1 MTVLRV
7 ALVELKRLT
16 SGVLPVLVLIAMSC
30 IPLLYGALYLYGNW
44 DAYGHVNGIVG
55 ALVVE
60 DEGATDSSGQQ
71 VNTGA
76 DVKKNLLDAGT
87 FDWRQV
93 PTREEAVDGVEK
105 GTYDFALVIPKN
117 FSRNLQSAAAFK
129 PDADGK
135 TGTIDPQ
142 SAGIEIVTNDAN
154 NYVLTNIVTKAGTS
168 VRDSVASKVGN
179 ATANALL
186 ASFTTIHSKM
196 GEAADGASKV
206 NNGTVKLADAIVQL
220 KDGSATV
227 NDGAL
232 KLKDGTVTLSDGTTQ
247 LVDAQK
253 QLAEGA
259 EKLANGAEKLDSGA
273 EKLDSGAEKLVDG
286 STTLKNGTSTLA
298 SAAAS
303 ASDGA
308 SKLKDGSATLAEGT
322 SSLKDGSA
330 TLARGANSLAE
341 GTHKLRQ
348 GLDQSG
354 IRELPGQLNAMCQH
368 LQQTDTSAPSGDFGR
383 DLSNTV
389 VSASAQRLRE
399 RLAPLVAAGTMT
411 QQQADELVSSVDS
424 DEFKGE
430 VATLNQKALESQLAS
445 RDAVAADVM
454 SKLQALKSSHCVAD
468 GSSSSAAKIQTL
480 VSGVD
485 ALDAA
490 STSVAKG
497 ASSLAD
503 GAARVDDGA
512 SSLASGSAALADG
525 NSKIASG
532 ASSLASGSATL
543 AEGTENLKS
552 GTDSLKSGAA
562 TLKDGS
568 GTLAEK
574 EQAAVEGQQ
583 KVADGASN
591 LKDGASQLS
600 EGTGKLAN
608 GTDQLHSGASELKEG
623 TSSLQSGLASG
634 TKQVPNL
641 SESDQTKVA
650 DTMSNP
656 VTLSHNSLASGRNY
670 GEGMGPFFMCL
681 ALWIGGLMLVQT
693 LRVMNNRALASH
705 APSIRVMLGSW
716 MPFGLVGVA
725 QATLMFVVIKFGLGF
740 EMAHPW
746 LVWLFLC
753 FVALVFT
760 GFIHGLTVFLSA
772 PGKLMA
778 LVVLILQLVTGGGT
792 MPYETLPEPIRWMH
806 DFFPMGY
813 AVTGMRRLS
822 YGVNESSLWG
832 IMLVLTLWGLAGLLL
847 GYLGTR
853 RDRTW
858 SLKKLAPEISV
869 S

>member
-142 SAGIEIVTNDAN
+142 PAGIEIVTNDAN

-445 RDAVAADVM
+445 RDAVAADIM

-656 VTLSHNSLASGRNY
+656 VTLSHNSLASGSNY

-869 S
+869 

>member
-129 PDADGK
+129 PDANGN

-142 SAGIEIVTNDAN
+142 SAGIEIITNDAN

-196 GEAADGASKV
+196 GEAASGAEKV
-206 NNGTVKLADAIVQL
+206 NTGTVKLADAIVQL

-253 QLAEGA
+253 QLADGA
-259 EKLANGAEKLDSGA
+259 DKLASGAATLDSGA
-273 EKLDSGAEKLVDG
+273 ATLNSGAAKLVDG

-308 SKLKDGSATLAEGT
+308 SKLKDGSATLAQGT

-330 TLARGANSLAE
+330 ALAQGANSLAE
-341 GTHKLRQ
+341 GVHKLRQ
-348 GLDQSG
+348 GLDESG

-399 RLAPLVAAGTMT
+399 RLAPMVAAGTMT

-430 VATLNQKALESQLAS
+430 VATLNQKALESHLAS
-445 RDAVAADVM
+445 RRAAAADAM

-485 ALDAA
+485 ALDEA

-497 ASSLAD
+497 ASSLAE
-503 GAARVDDGA
+503 GAARVDSGA
-512 SSLASGSAALADG
+512 SSLASGAATLADG
-525 NSKIASG
+525 NAQIASG
-532 ASSLASGSATL
+532 ASSLASGAATL

-552 GTDSLKSGAA
+552 GTDSLKSGTA
-562 TLKDGS
+562 TLKDGAS
-568 GTLAEK
+568 TLAEK

-591 LKDGASQLS
+591 LKDGASQLA
-600 EGTGKLAN
+600 EGTEKLAS
-608 GTDQLHSGASELKEG
+608 GTDQLNSGASELKDG

-641 SESDQTKVA
+641 SESEQAKVA

-656 VTLSHNSLASGRNY
+656 VTLSHDSLASGRNY

-705 APSIRVMLGSW
+705 APSVRVMLGSW
-716 MPFGLVGVA
+716 MPFGLVGIA

-746 LVWLFLC
+746 LAWLFLC
-753 FVALVFT
+753 FVALIFT
-760 GFIHGLTVFLSA
+760 GFIHGLTVFLGA
-772 PGKLMA
+772 PGKLVA

-792 MPYETLPEPIRWMH
+792 MPYETLPESIRWMH

-858 SLKKLAPEISV
+858 SLKKLAPEITV
-869 S
+869 

>member
-259 EKLANGAEKLDSGA
+259 EKLASGAEKLDSGA

-430 VATLNQKALESQLAS
+430 VATLNQKALESQLGS
-445 RDAVAADVM
+445 RDAAAADVM

-583 KVADGASN
+583 KVADGASS

-623 TSSLQSGLASG
+623 TSSLQRGLASG

-858 SLKKLAPEISV
+858 SLKKLAPEITV
-869 S
+869 

>member
-93 PTREEAVDGVEK
+93 STREEAVDGVEK

-259 EKLANGAEKLDSGA
+259 EKLASGAATLDSGA

-445 RDAVAADVM
+445 RDAVAADIM

-512 SSLASGSAALADG
+512 SSLASGSATLADG

-552 GTDSLKSGAA
+552 GTDSLKSGAS

-574 EQAAVEGQQ
+574 EQEAVEGQQ

-608 GTDQLHSGASELKEG
+608 GTDQLNSGASELKEG

-716 MPFGLVGVA
+716 MPFGLVGIA

-869 S
+869 

>member
-129 PDADGK
+129 PDANGN

-142 SAGIEIVTNDAN
+142 SAGIEIITNDAN

-196 GEAADGASKV
+196 GEAASGAEKV
-206 NNGTVKLADAIVQL
+206 NTGTVKLADAIVQL

-253 QLAEGA
+253 QLADGA
-259 EKLANGAEKLDSGA
+259 DKLASGAATLDSGA
-273 EKLDSGAEKLVDG
+273 ATLNSGAAKLVDG

-308 SKLKDGSATLAEGT
+308 SKLKDGSATLAQGT

-330 TLARGANSLAE
+330 TLAQGANSLAE

-348 GLDQSG
+348 GLDESG

-399 RLAPLVAAGTMT
+399 RLAPMVAAGTMT

-430 VATLNQKALESQLAS
+430 VATLNQKALESHLAS
-445 RDAVAADVM
+445 RSATAADAM

-497 ASSLAD
+497 ASSLAE
-503 GAARVDDGA
+503 GAARVDSGA
-512 SSLASGSAALADG
+512 SSLASGAATLADG
-525 NSKIASG
+525 NAQIASG

-552 GTDSLKSGAA
+552 GTDSLKSGTA
-562 TLKDGS
+562 TLKEGT

-574 EQAAVEGQQ
+574 EQTAVEGQQ

-591 LKDGASQLS
+591 LKDGASQLT
-600 EGTGKLAN
+600 EGTEKLAS
-608 GTDQLHSGASELKEG
+608 GTDQLNSGASELKDG

-641 SESDQTKVA
+641 SESEQAKVA

-705 APSIRVMLGSW
+705 APSVRVMLGSW
-716 MPFGLVGVA
+716 MPFGLVGIA

-746 LVWLFLC
+746 LAWLFLC

-760 GFIHGLTVFLSA
+760 GFIHGLTVFLGA
-772 PGKLMA
+772 PGKLVA

-792 MPYETLPEPIRWMH
+792 MPYETLPESIRWMH

-822 YGVNESSLWG
+822 YGVNESSLGG
-832 IMLVLTLWGLAGLLL
+832 IMLVLALWGLAGLLL

-858 SLKKLAPEISV
+858 SLKKLAPEITV
-869 S
+869 

>member
-129 PDADGK
+129 PDANGN

-196 GEAADGASKV
+196 GEAASGAEKV
-206 NNGTVKLADAIVQL
+206 NTGTVKLADAIVQL

-253 QLAEGA
+253 QLADGA
-259 EKLANGAEKLDSGA
+259 DKLASGAATLDSGA
-273 EKLDSGAEKLVDG
+273 ATLNSGAAKLVDG

-308 SKLKDGSATLAEGT
+308 SKLKDGSATLAQGT

-330 TLARGANSLAE
+330 TLAQGANSLAE

-348 GLDQSG
+348 GLDESG

-399 RLAPLVAAGTMT
+399 RLAPMVAAGTMT

-430 VATLNQKALESQLAS
+430 VATLNQKALESHLAS
-445 RDAVAADVM
+445 RSATAADAM
-454 SKLQALKSSHCVAD
+454 SKLQALKSSLCVAD

-497 ASSLAD
+497 ASSLAE
-503 GAARVDDGA
+503 GAARVDSGA
-512 SSLASGSAALADG
+512 SSLASGAATLADG
-525 NSKIASG
+525 NAQIASG
-532 ASSLASGSATL
+532 ASSLASGASSL

-552 GTDSLKSGAA
+552 GTDSLKSGTA
-562 TLKDGS
+562 TLKDGTS
-568 GTLAEK
+568 TLAEK
-574 EQAAVEGQQ
+574 EQTAVEGQQ

-591 LKDGASQLS
+591 LKDGASQLT
-600 EGTGKLAN
+600 EGTEKLAS
-608 GTDQLHSGASELKEG
+608 GTDQLNSGASELKDG

-705 APSIRVMLGSW
+705 APSVRVMLGSW
-716 MPFGLVGVA
+716 MPFGLVGIA

-746 LVWLFLC
+746 LAWLFLC
-753 FVALVFT
+753 FVALIFT
-760 GFIHGLTVFLSA
+760 GFIHGLTVFLGA
-772 PGKLMA
+772 PGKLVA

-832 IMLVLTLWGLAGLLL
+832 IMLVLALWGLAGLLL

-858 SLKKLAPEISV
+858 SLKKLAPEITV
-869 S
+869 

>member
-76 DVKKNLLDAGT
+76 EVKKNLLDAGT

-129 PDADGK
+129 PDANGN

-142 SAGIEIVTNDAN
+142 SAGIEIITNDAN

-196 GEAADGASKV
+196 GEAASGAEKV
-206 NNGTVKLADAIVQL
+206 NTGTVKLADAIVQL

-247 LVDAQK
+247 LADAQK
-253 QLAEGA
+253 QLADGA
-259 EKLANGAEKLDSGA
+259 DKLASGAATLDSGA
-273 EKLDSGAEKLVDG
+273 ATLDSGAAKLVDG

-308 SKLKDGSATLAEGT
+308 SKLKDGSATLAQGT

-330 TLARGANSLAE
+330 ALAQGANSLAE
-341 GTHKLRQ
+341 GVHKLRQ
-348 GLDQSG
+348 GLDESG

-399 RLAPLVAAGTMT
+399 RLAPMVAAGTMT

-430 VATLNQKALESQLAS
+430 VATLNQKALESHLAS
-445 RDAVAADVM
+445 RSAAAADAM

-485 ALDAA
+485 ALDEA

-497 ASSLAD
+497 ASSLAE
-503 GAARVDDGA
+503 GAARVDSGA
-512 SSLASGSAALADG
+512 SSLASGAATLADG
-525 NSKIASG
+525 NAQIASG
-532 ASSLASGSATL
+532 ASSLASGAATL

-552 GTDSLKSGAA
+552 GTDSLKSGTA
-562 TLKDGS
+562 TLKDGAS
-568 GTLAEK
+568 TLAEK

-591 LKDGASQLS
+591 LKDGASQLA
-600 EGTGKLAN
+600 EGTEKLAS
-608 GTDQLHSGASELKEG
+608 GTDQLNSGASELKDG

-641 SESDQTKVA
+641 SESEQAKVA

-656 VTLSHNSLASGRNY
+656 VTLSHDSLASGRNY

-705 APSIRVMLGSW
+705 APSVRVMLGSW
-716 MPFGLVGVA
+716 MPFGLVGIA

-746 LVWLFLC
+746 LAWLFLC

-760 GFIHGLTVFLSA
+760 GFIHGLTVFLGA
-772 PGKLMA
+772 PGKLVA

-792 MPYETLPEPIRWMH
+792 MPYETLPESIRWMH

-832 IMLVLTLWGLAGLLL
+832 IMLVLALWGLAGLLL

-858 SLKKLAPEISV
+858 SLKKLAPEITV
-869 S
+869 

>member
-76 DVKKNLLDAGT
+76 EVKKNLLDAGT

-129 PDADGK
+129 PDANGN

-232 KLKDGTVTLSDGTTQ
+232 KLKDGTSSLADGQ
-247 LVDAQK
+247 SQMLDGQK

-259 EKLANGAEKLDSGA
+259 GKLADGVSTLDSGAAKLDSGA
-273 EKLDSGAEKLVDG
+273 GKLADGASSLKDG
-286 STTLKNGTSTLA
+286 SSTLA

-308 SKLKDGSATLAEGT
+308 AKLKDGSATLAEGT

-330 TLARGANSLAE
+330 TLAQGANSLAE

-348 GLDQSG
+348 GLDESG

-399 RLAPLVAAGTMT
+399 RLAPMVAAGTMT

-430 VATLNQKALESQLAS
+430 VATLNQKALQSHLAT
-445 RDAVAADVM
+445 RDAAAADAL
-454 SKLQALKSSHCVAD
+454 SKLSALKSSHCISD
-468 GSSSSAAKIQTL
+468 GSSSTAAKIQTL

-485 ALDAA
+485 ALDSGA
-490 STSVAKG
+490 SSLAKG
-497 ASSLAD
+497 ASSLAE
-503 GAARVDDGA
+503 GAARVDAGA

-543 AEGTENLKS
+543 SGGASELKEGT
-552 GTDSLKSGAA
+552 GSLKSGAA
-562 TLKDGS
+562 ELKDGS

-574 EQAAVEGQQ
+574 QQSAVEGQQ
-583 KVADGASN
+583 KLADGADK

-600 EGTGKLAN
+600 DGTEKLSDGSSKLN
-608 GTDQLHSGASELKEG
+608 DGASELKDG
-623 TSSLQSGLASG
+623 TSSLESGLASG
-634 TKQVPNL
+634 AKQVPSL
-641 SESDQTKVA
+641 APTDQAKVA

-705 APSIRVMLGSW
+705 APSVRVMLGSW
-716 MPFGLVGVA
+716 MPFGLVGIA

-746 LVWLFLC
+746 LAWLFLC

-760 GFIHGLTVFLSA
+760 GFIHGLTVFLGA
-772 PGKLMA
+772 PGKLVA

-792 MPYETLPEPIRWMH
+792 MPYETLPESIRWMH

-822 YGVNESSLWG
+822 YGVNESSLGG
-832 IMLVLTLWGLAGLLL
+832 IMLVLALWGLAGLLL

-858 SLKKLAPEISV
+858 SLKKLAPEITV
-869 S
+869 

>member
-259 EKLANGAEKLDSGA
+259 EKLASGAEKLDSGA

-430 VATLNQKALESQLAS
+430 VATLNQKALESQLTS
-445 RDAVAADVM
+445 RDAAAADIM

-512 SSLASGSAALADG
+512 SSLASGSA
-525 NSKIASG
+525 
-532 ASSLASGSATL
+532 TL

-552 GTDSLKSGAA
+552 GTDSLKSGTA
-562 TLKDGS
+562 TLKEGT

-574 EQAAVEGQQ
+574 EQTAVEGQQ
-583 KVADGASN
+583 KVADGASS

-869 S
+869 

>member
-93 PTREEAVDGVEK
+93 QTREEAVDGVEK

-117 FSRNLQSAAAFK
+117 FSRNLQSASAFK
-129 PDADGK
+129 PDANGN

-196 GEAADGASKV
+196 GEAASGAEKV
-206 NNGTVKLADAIVQL
+206 NTGTVKLADAIVQL

-253 QLAEGA
+253 QLADGA
-259 EKLANGAEKLDSGA
+259 DKLASGAATLDSGA
-273 EKLDSGAEKLVDG
+273 ATLNSGAAKLVDG

-308 SKLKDGSATLAEGT
+308 SKLKDGSATLAQGT

-330 TLARGANSLAE
+330 TLAQGANSLAE

-348 GLDQSG
+348 GLDESG

-399 RLAPLVAAGTMT
+399 RLAPMVAAGTMT

-430 VATLNQKALESQLAS
+430 VATLNQKALESHLAS
-445 RDAVAADVM
+445 RSATAADAM
-454 SKLQALKSSHCVAD
+454 SKLQALKSSHCIAD

-497 ASSLAD
+497 ASSLAE
-503 GAARVDDGA
+503 GAARVDSGA
-512 SSLASGSAALADG
+512 SSLASGAATLADG
-525 NSKIASG
+525 NAQIASG

-552 GTDSLKSGAA
+552 GTDSLKSGTA
-562 TLKDGS
+562 TLKDGTS
-568 GTLAEK
+568 TLAEK
-574 EQAAVEGQQ
+574 EQSAVEGQQ

-591 LKDGASQLS
+591 LKDGASQLT
-600 EGTGKLAN
+600 EGTEKLAS
-608 GTDQLHSGASELKEG
+608 GTDQLNSGASELKDG

-705 APSIRVMLGSW
+705 APSVRVMLGSW
-716 MPFGLVGVA
+716 MPFGLVGIA

-746 LVWLFLC
+746 LAWLFLC

-760 GFIHGLTVFLSA
+760 GFIHGLTVFLGA
-772 PGKLMA
+772 PGKLVA

-792 MPYETLPEPIRWMH
+792 MPYETLPESIRWMH

-822 YGVNESSLWG
+822 YGVNESSLGG
-832 IMLVLTLWGLAGLLL
+832 IMLVLALWGLAGLLL

-858 SLKKLAPEISV
+858 SLKRLAPEITV
-869 S
+869 

>member
-129 PDADGK
+129 PDANGN

-196 GEAADGASKV
+196 GEAASGAEKV
-206 NNGTVKLADAIVQL
+206 NTGTVKLADAIVQL

-253 QLAEGA
+253 QLADGA
-259 EKLANGAEKLDSGA
+259 DKLASGAATLDSGA
-273 EKLDSGAEKLVDG
+273 AALNSGAAKLVDG

-308 SKLKDGSATLAEGT
+308 SKLKDGSATLAQGT

-330 TLARGANSLAE
+330 TLAQGANSLAE

-348 GLDQSG
+348 GLDESG

-399 RLAPLVAAGTMT
+399 RLAPMVAAGTMT

-430 VATLNQKALESQLAS
+430 VATLNQKALESHLAS
-445 RDAVAADVM
+445 RSATAADAM

-497 ASSLAD
+497 ASSLAE
-503 GAARVDDGA
+503 GAARVDSGA
-512 SSLASGSAALADG
+512 SSLASGAATLADG
-525 NSKIASG
+525 NAQIASG
-532 ASSLASGSATL
+532 ASSLASGASSL

-552 GTDSLKSGAA
+552 GTDSLKSGTA
-562 TLKDGS
+562 TLKDGTS
-568 GTLAEK
+568 TLAEK
-574 EQAAVEGQQ
+574 EQTAVEGQQ

-591 LKDGASQLS
+591 LKDGASQLT
-600 EGTGKLAN
+600 EGTEKLAS
-608 GTDQLHSGASELKEG
+608 GTDQLNSGASELKDG

-705 APSIRVMLGSW
+705 APSVRVMLGSW
-716 MPFGLVGVA
+716 MPFGLVGIA

-746 LVWLFLC
+746 LAWLFLC
-753 FVALVFT
+753 FVALIFT
-760 GFIHGLTVFLSA
+760 GFIHGLTVFLGA
-772 PGKLMA
+772 PGKLVA

-792 MPYETLPEPIRWMH
+792 MPYETLPESIRWMH

-858 SLKKLAPEISV
+858 SLKKLAPEITV
-869 S
+869 

>member
-76 DVKKNLLDAGT
+76 EVKKNLLDAGT

-129 PDADGK
+129 PDANGN

-142 SAGIEIVTNDAN
+142 SAGIEIITNDAN

-196 GEAADGASKV
+196 GEAASGAEKV
-206 NNGTVKLADAIVQL
+206 NTGTVKLADAIVQL

-247 LVDAQK
+247 LADAQK
-253 QLAEGA
+253 QLADGA
-259 EKLANGAEKLDSGA
+259 DKLASGAATLDSGA
-273 EKLDSGAEKLVDG
+273 ATLDSGAAKLVDG

-308 SKLKDGSATLAEGT
+308 SKLKDGSATLAQGT

-330 TLARGANSLAE
+330 ALAQGANSLAE
-341 GTHKLRQ
+341 GVHKLRQ
-348 GLDQSG
+348 GLDESG

-399 RLAPLVAAGTMT
+399 RLAPMVAAGTMT

-430 VATLNQKALESQLAS
+430 VATLNQKALESHLAS
-445 RDAVAADVM
+445 RSATAADAM

-480 VSGVD
+480 VAGVD
-485 ALDAA
+485 SLDSGA
-490 STSVAKG
+490 SSLAKG
-497 ASSLAD
+497 ASSVAD
-503 GAARVDDGA
+503 GAARVDAGA
-512 SSLASGSAALADG
+512 TSLASGTATLADG

-552 GTDSLKSGAA
+552 GTDSLKSGTA
-562 TLKDGS
+562 TLKDGAS
-568 GTLAEK
+568 TLAEK

-591 LKDGASQLS
+591 LKDGASQLA
-600 EGTGKLAN
+600 EGTEKLAS
-608 GTDQLHSGASELKEG
+608 GTDQLNSGASELKDG

-641 SESDQTKVA
+641 SESEQAKVA

-656 VTLSHNSLASGRNY
+656 VTLSHDSLASGRNY

-705 APSIRVMLGSW
+705 APSVRVMLGSW
-716 MPFGLVGVA
+716 MPFGLVGIA

-746 LVWLFLC
+746 LAWLFLC

-760 GFIHGLTVFLSA
+760 GFIHGLTVFLGA
-772 PGKLMA
+772 PGKLVA

-792 MPYETLPEPIRWMH
+792 MPYETLPESIRWMH

-822 YGVNESSLWG
+822 YGVNESSLGG
-832 IMLVLTLWGLAGLLL
+832 IMLVLALWGLAGLLL

-858 SLKKLAPEISV
+858 SLKKLAPEITV
-869 S
+869 

>member
-105 GTYDFALVIPKN
+105 GTYDFALVIPKI

-129 PDADGK
+129 PDANGN

-196 GEAADGASKV
+196 GEAASGAEKV
-206 NNGTVKLADAIVQL
+206 NTGTVKLADAIVQL

-253 QLAEGA
+253 QLADGA
-259 EKLANGAEKLDSGA
+259 DKLASGAATLDSGA
-273 EKLDSGAEKLVDG
+273 ATLNSGAAKLVDG

-308 SKLKDGSATLAEGT
+308 SKLKDGSATLAQGT

-330 TLARGANSLAE
+330 TLAQGANSLAE

-348 GLDQSG
+348 GLDESG

-399 RLAPLVAAGTMT
+399 RLAPMVAAGTMT

-430 VATLNQKALESQLAS
+430 VATLNQKALESHLAS
-445 RDAVAADVM
+445 RSATAADAM

-497 ASSLAD
+497 ASSLAE
-503 GAARVDDGA
+503 GAARVDSGA
-512 SSLASGSAALADG
+512 SSLASGAATLADG
-525 NSKIASG
+525 NAQIASG
-532 ASSLASGSATL
+532 ASSLASGAATL

-552 GTDSLKSGAA
+552 GTDSLKSGTA
-562 TLKDGS
+562 TLKDGTS
-568 GTLAEK
+568 TLAEK
-574 EQAAVEGQQ
+574 EQSAVEGQQ

-591 LKDGASQLS
+591 LKDGASQLT
-600 EGTGKLAN
+600 EGTEKLAS
-608 GTDQLHSGASELKEG
+608 GTDQLNSGASELKDG

-705 APSIRVMLGSW
+705 APSVRVMLGSW
-716 MPFGLVGVA
+716 MPFGLVGIA

-746 LVWLFLC
+746 LAWLFLC
-753 FVALVFT
+753 FVALIFT
-760 GFIHGLTVFLSA
+760 GFIHGLTVFLGA
-772 PGKLMA
+772 PGKLVA

-792 MPYETLPEPIRWMH
+792 MPYETLPESIRWMH

-858 SLKKLAPEISV
+858 SLKKLAPEITV
-869 S
+869 

>member
-117 FSRNLQSAAAFK
+117 FSRNLQSASAFK
-129 PDADGK
+129 PDANGN

-196 GEAADGASKV
+196 GEAASGAEKV
-206 NNGTVKLADAIVQL
+206 NTGTVKLADAIVQL

-253 QLAEGA
+253 QLADGA
-259 EKLANGAEKLDSGA
+259 DKLASGAATLDSGA
-273 EKLDSGAEKLVDG
+273 ATLNSGAAKLVDG

-308 SKLKDGSATLAEGT
+308 SKLKDGSATLAQGT

-330 TLARGANSLAE
+330 TLAQGANSLAE

-348 GLDQSG
+348 GLDESG

-383 DLSNTV
+383 DLSNSV

-399 RLAPLVAAGTMT
+399 RLAPMGAAGTMT

-430 VATLNQKALESQLAS
+430 VATLNQKALESHLAS
-445 RDAVAADVM
+445 RSATAADAM
-454 SKLQALKSSHCVAD
+454 SKLQALKSSHCIAD

-497 ASSLAD
+497 ASSLAE
-503 GAARVDDGA
+503 GAARVDSGA
-512 SSLASGSAALADG
+512 SSLASGAATLADG
-525 NSKIASG
+525 NAQIASG

-552 GTDSLKSGAA
+552 GTDSLKSGTA
-562 TLKDGS
+562 TLKDGTS
-568 GTLAEK
+568 TLAEK
-574 EQAAVEGQQ
+574 EQSAVEGQQ

-591 LKDGASQLS
+591 LKDGASQLT
-600 EGTGKLAN
+600 EGTEKLAS
-608 GTDQLHSGASELKEG
+608 GTDQLNSGASELKDG

-705 APSIRVMLGSW
+705 APSVRVMLGSW
-716 MPFGLVGVA
+716 MPFGLVGIA

-746 LVWLFLC
+746 LAWLFLC

-760 GFIHGLTVFLSA
+760 GFIHGLTVFLGA
-772 PGKLMA
+772 PGKLVA

-792 MPYETLPEPIRWMH
+792 MPYETLPESIRWMH

-858 SLKKLAPEISV
+858 SLKKLAPEITV
-869 S
+869 

>member
-259 EKLANGAEKLDSGA
+259 EKLASGAEKLDSGA

-430 VATLNQKALESQLAS
+430 VATLNQKALESQLTS
-445 RDAVAADVM
+445 RDAAAADIM

-485 ALDAA
+485 ALDVA

-552 GTDSLKSGAA
+552 GTDSLKSGTA
-562 TLKDGS
+562 TLKEGT

-574 EQAAVEGQQ
+574 EQTAVEGQQ

-623 TSSLQSGLASG
+623 TSSLQRGLASG

-869 S
+869 

>member
-303 ASDGA
+303 V
-308 SKLKDGSATLAEGT
+308 AEGT

-869 S
+869 

>member
-93 PTREEAVDGVEK
+93 PTREEAVNGVEK

-129 PDADGK
+129 PDANGN

-196 GEAADGASKV
+196 GEAASGAEKV
-206 NNGTVKLADAIVQL
+206 NTGTVKLADAIVQL

-253 QLAEGA
+253 QLADGA
-259 EKLANGAEKLDSGA
+259 DKLASGAATLDSGA
-273 EKLDSGAEKLVDG
+273 ATLNSGAAKLVDG

-308 SKLKDGSATLAEGT
+308 SKLKDGSATLAQGT

-330 TLARGANSLAE
+330 TLAQGANSLAE

-348 GLDQSG
+348 GLDESG

-399 RLAPLVAAGTMT
+399 RLAPMVAAGTMT

-430 VATLNQKALESQLAS
+430 VATLNQKALESHLAS
-445 RDAVAADVM
+445 RSATAADAM

-497 ASSLAD
+497 ASSLAE
-503 GAARVDDGA
+503 GAARVDSGA
-512 SSLASGSAALADG
+512 SSLASGAATLADG
-525 NSKIASG
+525 NAQIASG
-532 ASSLASGSATL
+532 ASSLASGASSL

-552 GTDSLKSGAA
+552 GTDSLKSGTA
-562 TLKDGS
+562 TLKDGTS
-568 GTLAEK
+568 TLAEK
-574 EQAAVEGQQ
+574 EQSAVEGQQ

-591 LKDGASQLS
+591 LKDGASQLT
-600 EGTGKLAN
+600 EGTEKLAS
-608 GTDQLHSGASELKEG
+608 GTDQLNSGASELKDG

-656 VTLSHNSLASGRNY
+656 VTLSHDSLASGRNY

-705 APSIRVMLGSW
+705 APSVRVMLGSW
-716 MPFGLVGVA
+716 MPFGLVGIA

-746 LVWLFLC
+746 LAWLFLC
-753 FVALVFT
+753 FVALIFT
-760 GFIHGLTVFLSA
+760 GFIHGLTVFLGA
-772 PGKLMA
+772 PGKLVA

-792 MPYETLPEPIRWMH
+792 MPYETLPESIRWMH

-832 IMLVLTLWGLAGLLL
+832 IMLVLALWGLAGLLL

-858 SLKKLAPEISV
+858 SLKKLAPEITV
-869 S
+869 

>member
-129 PDADGK
+129 PDANGN

-196 GEAADGASKV
+196 GEAASGAEKV
-206 NNGTVKLADAIVQL
+206 NTGTVKLADAIVQL

-253 QLAEGA
+253 QLADGA
-259 EKLANGAEKLDSGA
+259 DKLASGAATLDSGA
-273 EKLDSGAEKLVDG
+273 AALDSGAAKLVDG

-308 SKLKDGSATLAEGT
+308 SKLKDGSATLAQGT

-330 TLARGANSLAE
+330 TLAQGANSLAE

-348 GLDQSG
+348 GLDESG

-399 RLAPLVAAGTMT
+399 RLAPMVAAGTMT

-430 VATLNQKALESQLAS
+430 VATLNQKALESHLAS
-445 RDAVAADVM
+445 RSATAADAM

-497 ASSLAD
+497 ASSLAE
-503 GAARVDDGA
+503 GAARVDSGA
-512 SSLASGSAALADG
+512 SSLASGAATLADG
-525 NSKIASG
+525 NAQIASG
-532 ASSLASGSATL
+532 ASSLASGAATL

-552 GTDSLKSGAA
+552 GTDSLKSGTA
-562 TLKDGS
+562 TLKDGTS
-568 GTLAEK
+568 TLAEK
-574 EQAAVEGQQ
+574 EQSAVEGQQ

-591 LKDGASQLS
+591 LKDGASQLT
-600 EGTGKLAN
+600 EGTEKLAS
-608 GTDQLHSGASELKEG
+608 GTDQLNSGASELKDG

-705 APSIRVMLGSW
+705 APSVRVMLGSW
-716 MPFGLVGVA
+716 MPFGLVGIA

-746 LVWLFLC
+746 LAWLFLC
-753 FVALVFT
+753 FVALIFT
-760 GFIHGLTVFLSA
+760 GFIHGLTVFLGA
-772 PGKLMA
+772 PGKLVA

-792 MPYETLPEPIRWMH
+792 MPYETLPESIRWMH

-832 IMLVLTLWGLAGLLL
+832 IMLVLALWGLAGLLL

-858 SLKKLAPEISV
+858 SLKKLAPEITV
-869 S
+869 

>member
-129 PDADGK
+129 PDANGN

-196 GEAADGASKV
+196 GEAASGAEKV
-206 NNGTVKLADAIVQL
+206 NTGTVKLADAIVQL

-253 QLAEGA
+253 QLADGA
-259 EKLANGAEKLDSGA
+259 DKLASGAATLDSGA
-273 EKLDSGAEKLVDG
+273 AALNSGAAKLVDG

-308 SKLKDGSATLAEGT
+308 SKLKDGSATLAQGT

-330 TLARGANSLAE
+330 TLAQGANSLAE

-348 GLDQSG
+348 GLDESG

-399 RLAPLVAAGTMT
+399 RLAPMVAAGTMT

-430 VATLNQKALESQLAS
+430 VATLNQKALESHLAS
-445 RDAVAADVM
+445 RSATAADAM

-497 ASSLAD
+497 ASSLAE
-503 GAARVDDGA
+503 GAARVDSGA
-512 SSLASGSAALADG
+512 SSLASGAATLADG
-525 NSKIASG
+525 NAQIASG
-532 ASSLASGSATL
+532 ASSLASGASSL

-552 GTDSLKSGAA
+552 GTDSLKSGTA
-562 TLKDGS
+562 TLKDGTS
-568 GTLAEK
+568 TLAEK
-574 EQAAVEGQQ
+574 EQSAVEGQQ

-591 LKDGASQLS
+591 LKDGASQLT
-600 EGTGKLAN
+600 EGTEKLAS
-608 GTDQLHSGASELKEG
+608 GTDQLNSGASELKDG

-705 APSIRVMLGSW
+705 APSVRVMLGSW
-716 MPFGLVGVA
+716 MPFGLVGIA

-746 LVWLFLC
+746 LAWLFLC
-753 FVALVFT
+753 FVALIFT
-760 GFIHGLTVFLSA
+760 GFIHGLTVFLGA
-772 PGKLMA
+772 PGKLVA

-822 YGVNESSLWG
+822 YGVNESSLGG
-832 IMLVLTLWGLAGLLL
+832 IMLVLALWGLAGLLL

-858 SLKKLAPEISV
+858 SLKKLAPEITV
-869 S
+869 

>member
-232 KLKDGTVTLSDGTTQ
+232 KLRDGTVTLSDGTTQ

-399 RLAPLVAAGTMT
+399 RLAPMVAAGTMT

-430 VATLNQKALESQLAS
+430 VATLNQKALESHLAS
-445 RDAVAADVM
+445 RSATAADAM

-869 S
+869 

>member
-129 PDADGK
+129 PDANGN

-196 GEAADGASKV
+196 GEAASGAEKV
-206 NNGTVKLADAIVQL
+206 NTGTVKLADAIVQL

-253 QLAEGA
+253 QLADGA
-259 EKLANGAEKLDSGA
+259 DKLASGAATLDSGA
-273 EKLDSGAEKLVDG
+273 ATLNSGAAKLVDG

-308 SKLKDGSATLAEGT
+308 SKLKDGSATLAQGT

-330 TLARGANSLAE
+330 TLAQGANSLAE

-348 GLDQSG
+348 GLDESG

-399 RLAPLVAAGTMT
+399 RLAPMVAAGTMT

-430 VATLNQKALESQLAS
+430 VATLNQKALESHLAS
-445 RDAVAADVM
+445 RSATAADAM

-497 ASSLAD
+497 ASSLAE
-503 GAARVDDGA
+503 GAARVDSGA
-512 SSLASGSAALADG
+512 SSLASGAATLADG
-525 NSKIASG
+525 NAQIASG
-532 ASSLASGSATL
+532 ASSLASGASSL

-552 GTDSLKSGAA
+552 GTDSLKSGTA
-562 TLKDGS
+562 TLKDGTS
-568 GTLAEK
+568 TLAEK
-574 EQAAVEGQQ
+574 EQSAVEGQQ

-591 LKDGASQLS
+591 LKDGASQLT
-600 EGTGKLAN
+600 EGTEKLAS
-608 GTDQLHSGASELKEG
+608 GTDQLNSGASELKDG

-641 SESDQTKVA
+641 SESEQAKVA

-656 VTLSHNSLASGRNY
+656 VTLSHDSLASGRNY

-705 APSIRVMLGSW
+705 APSVRVMLGSW
-716 MPFGLVGVA
+716 MPFGLVGIA

-746 LVWLFLC
+746 LAWLFLC
-753 FVALVFT
+753 FVALIFT
-760 GFIHGLTVFLSA
+760 GFIHGLTVFLGA
-772 PGKLMA
+772 PGKLVA

-792 MPYETLPEPIRWMH
+792 MPYETLPESIRWMH

-832 IMLVLTLWGLAGLLL
+832 IMLVLALWGLAGLLL

-858 SLKKLAPEISV
+858 SLKKLAPEITV
-869 S
+869 

>member
-129 PDADGK
+129 PDANGN

-196 GEAADGASKV
+196 GEAASGAEKV
-206 NNGTVKLADAIVQL
+206 NTGTVKLADAIVQL

-253 QLAEGA
+253 QLADGA
-259 EKLANGAEKLDSGA
+259 DKLASGAATLDSGA
-273 EKLDSGAEKLVDG
+273 ATLNSGAAKLVDG

-308 SKLKDGSATLAEGT
+308 SKLKDGSATLAQGT

-330 TLARGANSLAE
+330 TLAQGANSLAE
-341 GTHKLRQ
+341 GVHKLRQ
-348 GLDQSG
+348 GLDESG

-399 RLAPLVAAGTMT
+399 RLAPMVAAGTMT

-430 VATLNQKALESQLAS
+430 VAALNQKALESHLAS
-445 RDAVAADVM
+445 RSATAADAM

-497 ASSLAD
+497 ASSLAE
-503 GAARVDDGA
+503 GAARVDSGA
-512 SSLASGSAALADG
+512 SSLASGAATLADG
-525 NSKIASG
+525 NAQIASG
-532 ASSLASGSATL
+532 ASSLASGASSL

-552 GTDSLKSGAA
+552 GTDSLKSGTA
-562 TLKDGS
+562 TLKDGTS
-568 GTLAEK
+568 TLAEK
-574 EQAAVEGQQ
+574 EQTAVEGQQ

-591 LKDGASQLS
+591 LKDGASQLT
-600 EGTGKLAN
+600 EGTEKLAS
-608 GTDQLHSGASELKEG
+608 GTDQLNSGASELKDG

-705 APSIRVMLGSW
+705 APSVRVMLGSW
-716 MPFGLVGVA
+716 MPFGLVGIA

-746 LVWLFLC
+746 LAWLFLC
-753 FVALVFT
+753 FVALIFT
-760 GFIHGLTVFLSA
+760 GFIHGLTVFLGA
-772 PGKLMA
+772 PGKLVA

-832 IMLVLTLWGLAGLLL
+832 IMLVLALWGLAGLLL

-858 SLKKLAPEISV
+858 SLKKLAPEITV
-869 S
+869 

>member
-129 PDADGK
+129 PDANGN

-196 GEAADGASKV
+196 GEAASGAEKV
-206 NNGTVKLADAIVQL
+206 NTGTVKLADAIVQL

-253 QLAEGA
+253 QLADGA
-259 EKLANGAEKLDSGA
+259 DKLASGAATLDSGA
-273 EKLDSGAEKLVDG
+273 ATLNSGAAKLVDG

-308 SKLKDGSATLAEGT
+308 AKLKDGSATLAQGT

-330 TLARGANSLAE
+330 TLAQGANSLAE

-348 GLDQSG
+348 GLDESG

-399 RLAPLVAAGTMT
+399 RLAPMVAAGTMT

-430 VATLNQKALESQLAS
+430 VATLNQKALESHLAS
-445 RDAVAADVM
+445 RSATAADAM

-497 ASSLAD
+497 ASSLAE
-503 GAARVDDGA
+503 GAARVDSGA
-512 SSLASGSAALADG
+512 SSLASGAATLADG
-525 NSKIASG
+525 NAQIASG
-532 ASSLASGSATL
+532 ASSLASGASSL

-552 GTDSLKSGAA
+552 GTDSLKSGTA
-562 TLKDGS
+562 TLKDGTS
-568 GTLAEK
+568 TLAEK
-574 EQAAVEGQQ
+574 EQSAVEGQQ

-591 LKDGASQLS
+591 LKDGASQLT
-600 EGTGKLAN
+600 EGTEKLAS
-608 GTDQLHSGASELKEG
+608 GTDQLNSGASELKDG

-656 VTLSHNSLASGRNY
+656 VTLSHDSLASGRNY

-705 APSIRVMLGSW
+705 APSVRVMLGSW
-716 MPFGLVGVA
+716 MPFGLVGIA

-746 LVWLFLC
+746 LAWLFLC
-753 FVALVFT
+753 FVALIFT
-760 GFIHGLTVFLSA
+760 GFIHGLTVFLGA
-772 PGKLMA
+772 HGKLVA

-792 MPYETLPEPIRWMH
+792 MPYETLPESIRWMH

-858 SLKKLAPEISV
+858 SLKKLAPEITV
-869 S
+869 

>member
-129 PDADGK
+129 PDANGN

-196 GEAADGASKV
+196 GEAASGAEKV
-206 NNGTVKLADAIVQL
+206 NTGTVKLADAIVQL

-253 QLAEGA
+253 QLADGA
-259 EKLANGAEKLDSGA
+259 DKLASGAATLDSGA
-273 EKLDSGAEKLVDG
+273 AALNSGAAKLVDG

-308 SKLKDGSATLAEGT
+308 SKLKDGSATLAQGT

-330 TLARGANSLAE
+330 TLAQGANSLAE

-348 GLDQSG
+348 GLDESG

-399 RLAPLVAAGTMT
+399 RLAPMVAAGTMT

-430 VATLNQKALESQLAS
+430 VATLNQKALESHLAS
-445 RDAVAADVM
+445 RSATAADAM

-497 ASSLAD
+497 ASSLAE
-503 GAARVDDGA
+503 GAARVDSGA
-512 SSLASGSAALADG
+512 SSLASGAATLADG
-525 NSKIASG
+525 NAQIASG

-552 GTDSLKSGAA
+552 GTDSLKSGTA
-562 TLKDGS
+562 TLKDGTS
-568 GTLAEK
+568 TLAEK
-574 EQAAVEGQQ
+574 EQSAVEGQQ

-591 LKDGASQLS
+591 LKDGASQLT
-600 EGTGKLAN
+600 EGTEKLAS
-608 GTDQLHSGASELKEG
+608 GTDQLNSGASELKDG

-641 SESDQTKVA
+641 SESEQAKVA

-656 VTLSHNSLASGRNY
+656 VTLSHDSLASGRNY

-705 APSIRVMLGSW
+705 APSVRVMLGSW
-716 MPFGLVGVA
+716 MPFGLVGIA

-746 LVWLFLC
+746 LAWLFLC
-753 FVALVFT
+753 FVALIFT
-760 GFIHGLTVFLSA
+760 GFIHGLTVFLGA
-772 PGKLMA
+772 PGKLVA

-792 MPYETLPEPIRWMH
+792 MPYETLPESIRWMH

-858 SLKKLAPEISV
+858 SLKKLAPEITV
-869 S
+869 

>member
-129 PDADGK
+129 PDANGN

-196 GEAADGASKV
+196 GEAASGAEKV
-206 NNGTVKLADAIVQL
+206 NTGTVKLADAIVQL

-253 QLAEGA
+253 QLADGA
-259 EKLANGAEKLDSGA
+259 DKLASGAATLDSGA
-273 EKLDSGAEKLVDG
+273 ATLNSGAAKLVDG

-308 SKLKDGSATLAEGT
+308 SKLKDGSATLAQGT

-330 TLARGANSLAE
+330 TLAQGANSLAE

-348 GLDQSG
+348 GLDESG

-399 RLAPLVAAGTMT
+399 RLAPMVAAGTMT

-430 VATLNQKALESQLAS
+430 VATLNQKALESHLAS
-445 RDAVAADVM
+445 RSATAADAM

-497 ASSLAD
+497 ASSLAE
-503 GAARVDDGA
+503 GAARVDSGA
-512 SSLASGSAALADG
+512 SSLASGAATLADG
-525 NSKIASG
+525 NAQIASG

-552 GTDSLKSGAA
+552 GTDSLKSGTA
-562 TLKDGS
+562 TLKDGTS
-568 GTLAEK
+568 TLAEK
-574 EQAAVEGQQ
+574 EQSAVEGQQ

-591 LKDGASQLS
+591 LKDGASQLT
-600 EGTGKLAN
+600 EGTEKLAS
-608 GTDQLHSGASELKEG
+608 GTDQLNSGASELKDG

-641 SESDQTKVA
+641 SESEQTKVA

-705 APSIRVMLGSW
+705 APSVRVMLGSW
-716 MPFGLVGVA
+716 MPFGLVGIA

-746 LVWLFLC
+746 LAWLFLC
-753 FVALVFT
+753 FVALIFT
-760 GFIHGLTVFLSA
+760 GFIHGLTVFLGA
-772 PGKLMA
+772 PGKLVA

-792 MPYETLPEPIRWMH
+792 MPYETLPESIRWMH

-858 SLKKLAPEISV
+858 SLKKLAPEITV
-869 S
+869 

>member
-129 PDADGK
+129 PDANGN

-196 GEAADGASKV
+196 GEAASGAEKV
-206 NNGTVKLADAIVQL
+206 NTGTVKLADAIVQL

-253 QLAEGA
+253 QLADGA
-259 EKLANGAEKLDSGA
+259 DKLASGAATLDSGA
-273 EKLDSGAEKLVDG
+273 AALDSGAAKLVDG

-308 SKLKDGSATLAEGT
+308 SKLKDGSATLAQGT

-330 TLARGANSLAE
+330 TLAQGANSLAE

-348 GLDQSG
+348 GLDESG

-399 RLAPLVAAGTMT
+399 RLAPMVAAGTMT

-430 VATLNQKALESQLAS
+430 VATLNQKALESHLAS
-445 RDAVAADVM
+445 RSATAADAM

-497 ASSLAD
+497 ASSLAE
-503 GAARVDDGA
+503 GAARVDSGA
-512 SSLASGSAALADG
+512 SSLASGAATLADG
-525 NSKIASG
+525 NAQIASG

-552 GTDSLKSGAA
+552 GTDSLKSGTA
-562 TLKDGS
+562 TLKDGTS
-568 GTLAEK
+568 TLAEK
-574 EQAAVEGQQ
+574 EQSAVEGQQ

-591 LKDGASQLS
+591 LKDGASQLT
-600 EGTGKLAN
+600 EGTEKLAS
-608 GTDQLHSGASELKEG
+608 GTDQLNSGASELKDG

-705 APSIRVMLGSW
+705 APSVRVMLGSW
-716 MPFGLVGVA
+716 MPFGLVGIA

-746 LVWLFLC
+746 LAWLFLC

-760 GFIHGLTVFLSA
+760 GFIHGLTVFLGA
-772 PGKLMA
+772 PGKLVA

-792 MPYETLPEPIRWMH
+792 MPYETLPESIRWMH

-822 YGVNESSLWG
+822 YGVNESSLGG
-832 IMLVLTLWGLAGLLL
+832 IMLVLALWGLAGLLL

-858 SLKKLAPEISV
+858 SLKRLAPEITV
-869 S
+869 

>member
-129 PDADGK
+129 PDANGN

-196 GEAADGASKV
+196 GEAASGAEKV
-206 NNGTVKLADAIVQL
+206 NTGTVKLADAIVQL
-220 KDGSATV
+220 KDGSARV

-253 QLAEGA
+253 QLADGA
-259 EKLANGAEKLDSGA
+259 DKLASGAATLDSGA
-273 EKLDSGAEKLVDG
+273 ATLNSGAAKLVDG

-308 SKLKDGSATLAEGT
+308 SKLKDGSATLAQGT

-330 TLARGANSLAE
+330 TLAQGANSLAE
-341 GTHKLRQ
+341 GVHKLRQ
-348 GLDQSG
+348 GLDESG

-399 RLAPLVAAGTMT
+399 RLAPMVAAGTMT

-430 VATLNQKALESQLAS
+430 VATLNQKALESHLAS
-445 RDAVAADVM
+445 RSAAAADAM

-485 ALDAA
+485 ALDEA

-497 ASSLAD
+497 ASSLAE
-503 GAARVDDGA
+503 GAARVDSGA
-512 SSLASGSAALADG
+512 SSLASGAATLADG
-525 NSKIASG
+525 NAQIASG
-532 ASSLASGSATL
+532 ASSLASGAATL

-552 GTDSLKSGAA
+552 GTDSLKSGTA
-562 TLKDGS
+562 TLKDGAS
-568 GTLAEK
+568 TLAEK

-591 LKDGASQLS
+591 LKDGASQLA
-600 EGTGKLAN
+600 EGTEKLAS
-608 GTDQLHSGASELKEG
+608 GTDQLNSGASELKDG

-634 TKQVPNL
+634 AKQVPSL
-641 SESDQTKVA
+641 APTDQAKVA

-705 APSIRVMLGSW
+705 APSVRVMLGSW
-716 MPFGLVGVA
+716 MPFGLVGIA

-746 LVWLFLC
+746 LAWLFLC

-760 GFIHGLTVFLSA
+760 GFIHGLTVFLGA
-772 PGKLMA
+772 PGKLVA

-792 MPYETLPEPIRWMH
+792 MPYETLPESIRWMH

-822 YGVNESSLWG
+822 YGVNESSLGG
-832 IMLVLTLWGLAGLLL
+832 IMLVLALWGLAGLLL

-858 SLKKLAPEISV
+858 SLKKLAPEITV
-869 S
+869 

>member
-129 PDADGK
+129 PDANGN

-196 GEAADGASKV
+196 GEAASGAEKV
-206 NNGTVKLADAIVQL
+206 NTGTVKLADAIVQL

-253 QLAEGA
+253 QLADGA
-259 EKLANGAEKLDSGA
+259 DKLASGAATLDSGA
-273 EKLDSGAEKLVDG
+273 ATLNSGAAKLVDG

-308 SKLKDGSATLAEGT
+308 SKLKDGSATLAQGT

-330 TLARGANSLAE
+330 TLAQGANSLAE

-348 GLDQSG
+348 GLDESG

-399 RLAPLVAAGTMT
+399 RLAPMVAAGTMT

-430 VATLNQKALESQLAS
+430 VATLNQKALESHLAS
-445 RDAVAADVM
+445 RSATAADAM

-497 ASSLAD
+497 ASSLAE
-503 GAARVDDGA
+503 GAARVDSGA
-512 SSLASGSAALADG
+512 SSLASGAATLADG
-525 NSKIASG
+525 NAQIASG

-552 GTDSLKSGAA
+552 GTDSLKSGTA
-562 TLKDGS
+562 TLKDGTS
-568 GTLAEK
+568 TLAEK
-574 EQAAVEGQQ
+574 EQSAVEGQQ

-591 LKDGASQLS
+591 LKDGASQLT
-600 EGTGKLAN
+600 EGTEKLAS
-608 GTDQLHSGASELKEG
+608 GTDQLNSGASELKDG

-641 SESDQTKVA
+641 SESEQTKVA

-705 APSIRVMLGSW
+705 APSVRVMLGSW
-716 MPFGLVGVA
+716 MPFGLVGIA

-746 LVWLFLC
+746 LAWLFLC

-760 GFIHGLTVFLSA
+760 GFIHGLTVFLGA
-772 PGKLMA
+772 PGKLVA

-792 MPYETLPEPIRWMH
+792 MPYETLPESIRWMH

-832 IMLVLTLWGLAGLLL
+832 IMLVLALWGLAGLLL

-858 SLKKLAPEISV
+858 SLKKLAPEITV
-869 S
+869 

>member
-129 PDADGK
+129 PDANGN

-196 GEAADGASKV
+196 GEAASGAEKV
-206 NNGTVKLADAIVQL
+206 NTGTVKLADAIVQL

-227 NDGAL
+227 NDGL

-253 QLAEGA
+253 QLADGA
-259 EKLANGAEKLDSGA
+259 DKLASGAATLDSGA
-273 EKLDSGAEKLVDG
+273 ATLNSGAAKLVDG

-308 SKLKDGSATLAEGT
+308 SKLKDGSATLTQGT

-330 TLARGANSLAE
+330 TLAQGANSLAE

-348 GLDQSG
+348 GLDESG

-399 RLAPLVAAGTMT
+399 RLAPMVAAGTMT

-430 VATLNQKALESQLAS
+430 VATLNQKALESHLAS
-445 RDAVAADVM
+445 RSATAADAM

-497 ASSLAD
+497 ASSLAE
-503 GAARVDDGA
+503 GAARVDSGA
-512 SSLASGSAALADG
+512 SSLASGAATLADG
-525 NSKIASG
+525 NAQIASG
-532 ASSLASGSATL
+532 ASSLASGASSL

-552 GTDSLKSGAA
+552 GTDSLKSGTA
-562 TLKDGS
+562 TLKDGTS
-568 GTLAEK
+568 TLAEK
-574 EQAAVEGQQ
+574 EQSAVEGQQ

-591 LKDGASQLS
+591 LKDGASQLT
-600 EGTGKLAN
+600 EGTEKLAS
-608 GTDQLHSGASELKEG
+608 GTDQLNSGASELKDG

-705 APSIRVMLGSW
+705 APSVRVMLGSW
-716 MPFGLVGVA
+716 MPFGLVGIA

-746 LVWLFLC
+746 LAWLFLC
-753 FVALVFT
+753 FVALIFT
-760 GFIHGLTVFLSA
+760 GFIHGLTVFLGA
-772 PGKLMA
+772 PGKLVA

-792 MPYETLPEPIRWMH
+792 MPYETLPESIRWMH

-832 IMLVLTLWGLAGLLL
+832 IMLVLALWGLAGLLL

-858 SLKKLAPEISV
+858 SLKKLAPEITV
-869 S
+869 

>member
-129 PDADGK
+129 PDANGN

-196 GEAADGASKV
+196 GEAASGAEKV
-206 NNGTVKLADAIVQL
+206 NTGTVKLADAIVQL

-247 LVDAQK
+247 LADAQK
-253 QLAEGA
+253 QLADGA
-259 EKLANGAEKLDSGA
+259 DKLASGAATLDSGA
-273 EKLDSGAEKLVDG
+273 ATLDSGAAKLVDG

-308 SKLKDGSATLAEGT
+308 SKLKDGSATLAQGT

-330 TLARGANSLAE
+330 ALAQGANSLAE
-341 GTHKLRQ
+341 GVHKLRQ
-348 GLDQSG
+348 GLDESG

-399 RLAPLVAAGTMT
+399 RLAPMVAAGTMT

-430 VATLNQKALESQLAS
+430 VATLNQKALESHLAS
-445 RDAVAADVM
+445 RSAAAADAM

-485 ALDAA
+485 ALDEA

-497 ASSLAD
+497 ASSLAE
-503 GAARVDDGA
+503 GAARVDSGA
-512 SSLASGSAALADG
+512 SSLASGAATLADG
-525 NSKIASG
+525 NAQIASG
-532 ASSLASGSATL
+532 ASSLASGAATL

-552 GTDSLKSGAA
+552 GTDSLKSGTA
-562 TLKDGS
+562 TLKDGAS
-568 GTLAEK
+568 TLAEK

-591 LKDGASQLS
+591 LKDGASQLA
-600 EGTGKLAN
+600 EGTEKLAS
-608 GTDQLHSGASELKEG
+608 GTDQLNSGASELKDG

-634 TKQVPNL
+634 AKQVPSL
-641 SESDQTKVA
+641 APTDQAKVA

-705 APSIRVMLGSW
+705 APSVRVMLGSW
-716 MPFGLVGVA
+716 MPFGLVGIA

-746 LVWLFLC
+746 LAWLFLC

-760 GFIHGLTVFLSA
+760 GFIHGLTVFLGA
-772 PGKLMA
+772 PGKLVA

-792 MPYETLPEPIRWMH
+792 MPYETLPESIRWMH

-832 IMLVLTLWGLAGLLL
+832 IMLVLALWGLAGLLL

-858 SLKKLAPEISV
+858 SLKKLAPEITV
-869 S
+869 

>member
-142 SAGIEIVTNDAN
+142 PAGIEIVTNDAN

-286 STTLKNGTSTLA
+286 STTLKNGTSTMA

-869 S
+869 

>member
-259 EKLANGAEKLDSGA
+259 EKLASGAATLNSGA

-445 RDAVAADVM
+445 RDAVAADIM

-512 SSLASGSAALADG
+512 SSLASGSATLADG

-552 GTDSLKSGAA
+552 GTDSLKSGAS

-574 EQAAVEGQQ
+574 EQEAVEGQQ

-600 EGTGKLAN
+600 EGTGKLAD
-608 GTDQLHSGASELKEG
+608 GTDQLNSGASELKEG

-716 MPFGLVGVA
+716 MPFGLVGIA

-832 IMLVLTLWGLAGLLL
+832 IMLVLALWGLAGLLL

-858 SLKKLAPEISV
+858 SLKKLAPEITV
-869 S
+869 

>member
-259 EKLANGAEKLDSGA
+259 EKLASGAEKLDSGA

-430 VATLNQKALESQLAS
+430 VATLNQKALESQLGS
-445 RDAVAADVM
+445 RDAAAADVM

-583 KVADGASN
+583 KVADGASS

-832 IMLVLTLWGLAGLLL
+832 IMLVLALWGLAGLLL

-858 SLKKLAPEISV
+858 SLKKLAPEITV
-869 S
+869 

>member
-142 SAGIEIVTNDAN
+142 SAGIEVVTNDAN

-186 ASFTTIHSKM
+186 ASFTTSHSKM

-600 EGTGKLAN
+600 DGTGKLAN

-832 IMLVLTLWGLAGLLL
+832 IMLVLALWGLAGLLL

-858 SLKKLAPEISV
+858 SLKKLAPEITV
-869 S
+869 

>member
-76 DVKKNLLDAGT
+76 DVKKNLLDADT

-117 FSRNLQSAAAFK
+117 FSRNLQSASAFK
-129 PDADGK
+129 PDANGN

-196 GEAADGASKV
+196 GEAASGAEKV
-206 NNGTVKLADAIVQL
+206 NTGTVKLADAIVQL

-253 QLAEGA
+253 QLADGA
-259 EKLANGAEKLDSGA
+259 DKLASGAATLDSGA
-273 EKLDSGAEKLVDG
+273 ATLNSGAAKLVDG

-308 SKLKDGSATLAEGT
+308 SKLKDGSATLAQGT

-330 TLARGANSLAE
+330 TLAQGANSLAE

-348 GLDQSG
+348 GLDESG

-399 RLAPLVAAGTMT
+399 RLAPMVAAGTMT

-430 VATLNQKALESQLAS
+430 VATLNQKALESHLAS
-445 RDAVAADVM
+445 RSATAADAM

-497 ASSLAD
+497 ASSLAE
-503 GAARVDDGA
+503 GAARVDSGA
-512 SSLASGSAALADG
+512 SSLASGAATLADG
-525 NSKIASG
+525 NAQIASG
-532 ASSLASGSATL
+532 ASSLASGASSL

-552 GTDSLKSGAA
+552 GTDSLKSGTA
-562 TLKDGS
+562 TLKDGTS
-568 GTLAEK
+568 TLAEK
-574 EQAAVEGQQ
+574 EQSAVEGQQ

-591 LKDGASQLS
+591 LKDGASQLT
-600 EGTGKLAN
+600 EGTEKLAS
-608 GTDQLHSGASELKEG
+608 GTDQLNSGASELKDG

-641 SESDQTKVA
+641 SESEQTKVA

-705 APSIRVMLGSW
+705 APSVRVMLGSW
-716 MPFGLVGVA
+716 MPFGLVGIA

-746 LVWLFLC
+746 LAWLFLC

-760 GFIHGLTVFLSA
+760 GFIHGLTVFLGA
-772 PGKLMA
+772 PGKLVA

-792 MPYETLPEPIRWMH
+792 MPYETLPESIRWMH

-858 SLKKLAPEISV
+858 SLKKLAPEITV
-869 S
+869 

>member
-129 PDADGK
+129 PDANGN

-196 GEAADGASKV
+196 GEAASGAEKV
-206 NNGTVKLADAIVQL
+206 NTGTVKLADAIVQL

-232 KLKDGTVTLSDGTTQ
+232 KLKDGTVTLSDGTIQ

-253 QLAEGA
+253 QLADGA
-259 EKLANGAEKLDSGA
+259 DKLASGAATLDSGA
-273 EKLDSGAEKLVDG
+273 ATLNSGAAKLVDG

-308 SKLKDGSATLAEGT
+308 SKLKDGSATLAQGT

-330 TLARGANSLAE
+330 TLAQGANSLAE

-348 GLDQSG
+348 GLDESG

-399 RLAPLVAAGTMT
+399 RLAPMVAAGTMT

-430 VATLNQKALESQLAS
+430 VATLNQKALESHLAS
-445 RDAVAADVM
+445 RSATAADAM

-497 ASSLAD
+497 ASSLAE
-503 GAARVDDGA
+503 GAARVDSGA
-512 SSLASGSAALADG
+512 SSLASGAATLADG
-525 NSKIASG
+525 NAQIASG
-532 ASSLASGSATL
+532 ASSLASGASSL

-552 GTDSLKSGAA
+552 GTDSLKSGTA
-562 TLKDGS
+562 TLKDGTS
-568 GTLAEK
+568 TLAEK
-574 EQAAVEGQQ
+574 EQSAVEGQQ

-591 LKDGASQLS
+591 LKDGASQLT
-600 EGTGKLAN
+600 EGTEKLAS
-608 GTDQLHSGASELKEG
+608 GTDQLNSGASELKDG

-705 APSIRVMLGSW
+705 APSVRVMLGSW
-716 MPFGLVGVA
+716 MPFGLVGIA

-746 LVWLFLC
+746 LAWLFLC
-753 FVALVFT
+753 FVALIFT
-760 GFIHGLTVFLSA
+760 GFIHGLTVFLGA
-772 PGKLMA
+772 PGKLVA

-832 IMLVLTLWGLAGLLL
+832 IMLVLALWGLAGLLL

-858 SLKKLAPEISV
+858 SLKRLAPEITV
-869 S
+869 

>member
-129 PDADGK
+129 PDANGN

-196 GEAADGASKV
+196 GEAASGAEKV
-206 NNGTVKLADAIVQL
+206 NTGTVKLADAIVQL

-253 QLAEGA
+253 QLADGA
-259 EKLANGAEKLDSGA
+259 DKLASGAATLDSGA
-273 EKLDSGAEKLVDG
+273 ATLNSGAAKLVDG

-308 SKLKDGSATLAEGT
+308 SKLKDGSATLAQGT

-330 TLARGANSLAE
+330 TLAQGANSLAE
-341 GTHKLRQ
+341 GVHKLRQ
-348 GLDQSG
+348 GLDESG

-399 RLAPLVAAGTMT
+399 RLAPMVAAGTMT

-430 VATLNQKALESQLAS
+430 VATLNQKALESHLAS
-445 RDAVAADVM
+445 RSATAADAM
-454 SKLQALKSSHCVAD
+454 SKLQALKSSHCIAD

-497 ASSLAD
+497 ASSLAE
-503 GAARVDDGA
+503 GAARVDSGA
-512 SSLASGSAALADG
+512 SSLASGAATLADG
-525 NSKIASG
+525 NAQIASG
-532 ASSLASGSATL
+532 ASSLASGAATL

-552 GTDSLKSGAA
+552 GTDSLKSGTA
-562 TLKDGS
+562 TLKDGTS
-568 GTLAEK
+568 TLAEK
-574 EQAAVEGQQ
+574 EQSAVEGQQ

-591 LKDGASQLS
+591 LKDGASQLT
-600 EGTGKLAN
+600 EGTEKLAS
-608 GTDQLHSGASELKEG
+608 GTDQLNSGASELKDG

-641 SESDQTKVA
+641 SESEQAKVA

-705 APSIRVMLGSW
+705 APSVRVMLGSW
-716 MPFGLVGVA
+716 MPFGLVGIA

-746 LVWLFLC
+746 LAWLFLC
-753 FVALVFT
+753 FVALIFT
-760 GFIHGLTVFLSA
+760 GFIHGLTVFLGA
-772 PGKLMA
+772 PGKLVA

-792 MPYETLPEPIRWMH
+792 MPYETLPESIRWMH

-822 YGVNESSLWG
+822 YGVNESSLGG
-832 IMLVLTLWGLAGLLL
+832 IMLVLALWGLAGLLL

-858 SLKKLAPEISV
+858 SLKRLAPEITV
-869 S
+869 

>member
-16 SGVLPVLVLIAMSC
+16 SGVLPILVLIAMSC

-129 PDADGK
+129 PDANGN

-196 GEAADGASKV
+196 GEAASGAEKV
-206 NNGTVKLADAIVQL
+206 NTGTVKLADAIVQL

-253 QLAEGA
+253 QLADGA
-259 EKLANGAEKLDSGA
+259 DKLASGAATLDSGA
-273 EKLDSGAEKLVDG
+273 ATLNSGAAKLVDG

-308 SKLKDGSATLAEGT
+308 SKLKDGSATLAQGT

-330 TLARGANSLAE
+330 TLAQGANSLAE

-348 GLDQSG
+348 GLDESG

-399 RLAPLVAAGTMT
+399 RLAPMVAAGTMT

-430 VATLNQKALESQLAS
+430 VATLNQKALESHLAS
-445 RDAVAADVM
+445 RSATAADAM

-497 ASSLAD
+497 ASSLAE
-503 GAARVDDGA
+503 GAARVDSGA
-512 SSLASGSAALADG
+512 SSLASGAATLADG
-525 NSKIASG
+525 NAQIASG
-532 ASSLASGSATL
+532 ASSLASGASSL

-552 GTDSLKSGAA
+552 GTDSLKSGTA
-562 TLKDGS
+562 TLKDGTS
-568 GTLAEK
+568 TLAEK
-574 EQAAVEGQQ
+574 EQSAVEGQQ

-591 LKDGASQLS
+591 LKDGASQLT
-600 EGTGKLAN
+600 EGTEKLAS
-608 GTDQLHSGASELKEG
+608 GTDQLNSGASELKDG

-656 VTLSHNSLASGRNY
+656 VTLSHDSLASGRNY

-705 APSIRVMLGSW
+705 APSVRVMLGSW
-716 MPFGLVGVA
+716 MPFGLVGIA

-746 LVWLFLC
+746 LAWLFLC
-753 FVALVFT
+753 FVALIFT
-760 GFIHGLTVFLSA
+760 GFIHGLTVFLGA
-772 PGKLMA
+772 PGKLVA

-792 MPYETLPEPIRWMH
+792 MPYETLPESIRWMH

-858 SLKKLAPEISV
+858 SLKKLAPEITV
-869 S
+869 